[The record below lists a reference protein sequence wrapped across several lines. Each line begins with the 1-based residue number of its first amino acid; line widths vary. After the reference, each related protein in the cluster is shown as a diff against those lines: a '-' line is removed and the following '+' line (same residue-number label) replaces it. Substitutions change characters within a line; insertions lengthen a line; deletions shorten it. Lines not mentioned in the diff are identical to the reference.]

1 MTPPGRWNRSGV
13 AIPYTTKA
21 FCWRKTPAG
30 EIFAPLLYYPGSVL
44 SVRDSTLQTEFTE
57 GEDYEIRNGCLWRTA
72 HSRLPYLTYEQFY
85 CPQEEGELVMRL
97 DSGGRM
103 RIVCAPYMQQGL
115 AFVTYTHA
123 DPWRWEIP
131 AFKGALLPRTLKKL
145 QGKEELT
152 VLFYGDSVTSGDDV
166 TSQTNVPPYT
176 PLWTQMF
183 VDNLE
188 RAYGTRIRMVDTALG
203 GTDTRW
209 GIENLKTH
217 VIDYRPDL
225 AVIGFGAND
234 RLTPGEFKDNIQR
247 IMESVSKECP
257 ETEFILVDPMT
268 PNRFIS
274 QPNGYRWYVLQD
286 RYAEQ
291 HKKLEGPGVAVMEIT
306 RVHLQLQEIKRFWDM
321 SANNVNHPNDF
332 LYRVM
337 AQVCSALLIA

>member
-1 MTPPGRWNRSGV
+1 MKSATAVSGV
-13 AIPYTTKA
+13 RPIPGCPISPMSSFTARRRRGSWSCAWTA
-21 FCWRKTPAG
+21 AG
-30 EIFAPLLYYPGSVL
+30 G
-44 SVRDSTLQTEFTE
+44 
-57 GEDYEIRNGCLWRTA
+57 
-72 HSRLPYLTYEQFY
+72 
-85 CPQEEGELVMRL
+85 
-97 DSGGRM
+97 M

-234 RLTPGEFKDNIQR
+234 P
-247 IMESVSKECP
+247 
-257 ETEFILVDPMT
+257 
-268 PNRFIS
+268 
-274 QPNGYRWYVLQD
+274 
-286 RYAEQ
+286 A
-291 HKKLEGPGVAVMEIT
+291 
-306 RVHLQLQEIKRFWDM
+306 
-321 SANNVNHPNDF
+321 
-332 LYRVM
+332 
-337 AQVCSALLIA
+337 